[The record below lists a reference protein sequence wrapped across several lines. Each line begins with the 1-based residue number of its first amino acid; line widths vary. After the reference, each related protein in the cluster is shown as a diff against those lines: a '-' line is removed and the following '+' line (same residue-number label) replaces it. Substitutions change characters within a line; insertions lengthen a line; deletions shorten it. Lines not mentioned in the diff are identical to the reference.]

1 MVISPGNDSTI
12 PNWVKDEEGTT
23 LFHHISSAS
32 TLYMIWSFSKCSQQ
46 RINKFK
52 LSNPPHSD
60 NQHEQ
65 QAPEV
70 ENKLTLWLASTYFPL
85 QPRKSWVFQLSAP
98 VRLKMQLYW
107 TLETLVT
114 LKSSSIMLVKVWMF
128 FPVKSLFICQRNEL
142 LDVLY
147 NNLFSEALVQ

>member
-12 PNWVKDEEGTT
+12 PNWVKVEEGTT

-32 TLYMIWSFSKCSQQ
+32 TLYMIWSFSKCSHQ
-46 RINKFK
+46 RTNKFK

-60 NQHEQ
+60 SQHEQ

-70 ENKLTLWLASTYFPL
+70 ENKLTLWLARTFFPL

-98 VRLKMQLYW
+98 VRLKMELYW
-107 TLETLVT
+107 TFRNTSDTQILQHYACEGLNVFPCEVT
-114 LKSSSIMLVKVWMF
+114 IHLSKEWITWH
-128 FPVKSLFICQRNEL
+128 SLQ
-142 LDVLY
+142 
-147 NNLFSEALVQ
+147 